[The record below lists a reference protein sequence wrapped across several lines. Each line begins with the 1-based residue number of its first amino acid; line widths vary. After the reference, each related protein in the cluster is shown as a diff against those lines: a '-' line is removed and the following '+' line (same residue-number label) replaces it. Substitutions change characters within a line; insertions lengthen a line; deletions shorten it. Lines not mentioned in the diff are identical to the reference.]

1 MEQIETQEKINWH
14 DKYYKLLLL
23 IPISFLIFSVIYMSV
38 FYSTK
43 GDFFQKDI
51 SLTGG
56 TTVTINEKIDIND
69 LEQYLSSKAE
79 EVSIRGVYDLVTQE
93 QKAVIIETKSNPDE
107 IKKILEDYLKIELIN
122 GENLSFEFTGAS
134 LSESFYK
141 QLLTAFVFAFILM
154 SIVVFIIYRKIVPSF
169 TVIFCVFA
177 DILMT
182 LTAVNIFGIKMSSA
196 GIMSFLM
203 LIGYSLDTDIL
214 LTTKILKRDEGTLNK
229 RIYDAFR
236 TGITMTLTSVFA
248 VGSALIIVRSFSMVL
263 NQVFT
268 ILLIG
273 LFFDIINTWITNASI
288 LKWVYVK
295 K

>member
-203 LIGYSLDTDIL
+203 LIGYSVDTDIL